1 MEANNPTTQTLRL
14 ASTSSECNRLYK
26 FLERF
31 VFEHKIPDKTLHDLK
46 LAAEEVVANIINHA
60 YKNAPDQ
67 AIEIT
72 ISAMHD
78 QIQICFTDDAIAC
91 NPLEFGTNDDRE
103 KDLCSGG
110 MGLQIIRSIT
120 DSQTYERIDNRNVLT
135 ITKHYN
141 N

>member
-1 MEANNPTTQTLRL
+1 MEVNNPTSQTLRL

-31 VFEHKIPDKTLHDLK
+31 VFEHKIPDETLYDLK
-46 LAAEEVVANIINHA
+46 LVAEEVVANIINHA

-67 AIEIT
+67 TIEIT
-72 ISAMHD
+72 ISVMHG
-78 QIQICFTDDAIAC
+78 QIQVCFIDDAIAC
-91 NPLEFGTNDDRE
+91 NPLEFEKNGDRE
-103 KDLCSGG
+103 KDLSCGG

-120 DSQTYERIDNRNVLT
+120 DTQTYERIDNRNVLT